1 MRLFSTGHTPLIVAI
16 IIGAMC
22 AWVIIAW
29 LDTTLVPG
37 AGGVW
42 LALTVLIGG
51 VAVRLRQ
58 GRTPSACATGPRL
71 RPLQVSCF
79 GAIALGVHLLRA
91 AETGILAAAIPALAA
106 PWLPA
111 ACIIGG
117 VGGLAILSFG
127 SDCRNA
133 AFSGEPSEEQQHG
146 AT

>member
-1 MRLFSTGHTPLIVAI
+1 M
-16 IIGAMC
+16 
-22 AWVIIAW
+22 
-29 LDTTLVPG
+29 
-37 AGGVW
+37 
-42 LALTVLIGG
+42 
-51 VAVRLRQ
+51 
-58 GRTPSACATGPRL
+58 
-71 RPLQVSCF
+71 SCF

-106 PWLPA
+106 PSLPA

-117 VGGLAILSFG
+117 VGGLAVLSFG

>member
-1 MRLFSTGHTPLIVAI
+1 MRLLSAGRTPLIAVI
-16 IIGAMC
+16 FIGAVC
-22 AWVIIAW
+22 SWAIVAW
-29 LDTTLVPG
+29 LDATLAPG

-79 GAIALGVHLLRA
+79 GAIALGVHLLHA
-91 AETGILAAAIPALAA
+91 AETGLLTAAIPALAA

-133 AFSGEPSEEQQHG
+133 AFSGEPSEEQKRG
-146 AT
+146 VT